1 MVKIKLTMAELSR
14 RTRRNRATL
23 YSMKKAFPD
32 QYRYLVIG
40 VLAELWAEA
49 QVREVENML

>member
-1 MVKIKLTMAELSR
+1 
-14 RTRRNRATL
+14 
-23 YSMKKAFPD
+23 MKKAFPD